1 MNGLLE
7 QSKKFVKR
15 NASTIL
21 TVTGGV
27 GVVATTVMAV
37 KATPKAVTL
46 LEKAK
51 EEKGE
56 ELTTFEKVQ
65 VAWKPYIPAALIG
78 AGTITC
84 IFGANVLNKRQQ
96 ASLASA
102 YAFLDSSYRE
112 YKKKVEELYGEEG
125 VAHIREE
132 IAKDNYEPM
141 KNPDDN
147 KELFYDEFSKTYFEA
162 TKEEVLQAEYDINR
176 MIATE
181 SGAALYEFYECLNL
195 PYEPYAKELGW
206 SQGILSDM
214 YWTYWLDFDH
224 SQMITEDGRECQIIT
239 MRQEPVIDF
248 AYY

>member
-1 MNGLLE
+1 MNGFLE
-7 QSKKFVKR
+7 QSRKFVKR

-37 KATPKAVTL
+37 KATPKAITL

-56 ELTTFEKVQ
+56 TLTTFEKVR
-65 VAWKPYIPAALIG
+65 VAWKPYVPVVLVG
-78 AGTITC
+78 AGTIAC
-84 IFGANVLNKRQQ
+84 IFGANILNKRQQ
-96 ASLASA
+96 ASLISA
-102 YAFLDSSYRE
+102 YTLLDSSFKD
-112 YKKKVEELYGEEG
+112 YKRKVEELYGEEG
-125 VAHIREE
+125 VAQIREE
-132 IAKDNYEPM
+132 LAKDKYEPIE
-141 KNPDDN
+141 NPDIN
-147 KELFYDEFSKTYFEA
+147 KQLFYDEFSKTYFES
-162 TKEEVLQAEYDINR
+162 TMEKVLQAEYNINR
-176 MIATE
+176 MIANE
-181 SGAALYEFYECLNL
+181 SGAALFEFYDYLNI

-206 SQGILSDM
+206 SQSILSDM

-224 SQMITEDGRECQIIT
+224 SQMTTDDGRECHIIT

>member
-7 QSKKFVKR
+7 QSRKFVKR

-21 TVTGGV
+21 TVAGGV
-27 GVVATTVMAV
+27 GVVATTIMAV

-56 ELTTFEKVQ
+56 ELTTIEKVQ
-65 VAWKPYIPAALIG
+65 VAWKPYIPVVLTG
-78 AGTITC
+78 VGTIAC
-84 IFGANVLNKRQQ
+84 IFGANILSKRQQ
-96 ASLASA
+96 ASLISA
-102 YAFLDSSYRE
+102 YTLIDGSFKD

-125 VAHIREE
+125 VSHIKEE
-132 IAKDNYEPM
+132 LAKDKYTPM
-141 KNPDDN
+141 ENLDN
-147 KELFYDEFSKTYFEA
+147 NKQLFYDEFSKTYFES
-162 TKEEVLQAEYDINR
+162 TMEDVLQAEYEVNR
-176 MIATE
+176 MIANE
-181 SGAALYEFYECLNL
+181 GGAYLYEFYNYLNI

-206 SQGILSDM
+206 SQGILSAM

-224 SQMITEDGRECQIIT
+224 SKMTTDDGRECHIIT

-248 AYY
+248 DAY

>member
-21 TVTGGV
+21 TVAGGV
-27 GVVATTVMAV
+27 GVVATTITAV
-37 KATPKAVTL
+37 KATPKAVIL

-56 ELTTFEKVQ
+56 KLTTFEKVQ
-65 VAWKPYIPAALIG
+65 VAWKPYIPATLIG
-78 AGTITC
+78 AGTIAC
-84 IFGANVLNKRQQ
+84 IFGANILNKRQQ
-96 ASLASA
+96 ASLISA
-102 YAFLDSSYRE
+102 YAFLDNSYKE
-112 YKKKVEELYGEEG
+112 YKKKVEELYGEDG

-132 IAKDNYEPM
+132 LAKDNYEPLE
-141 KNPDDN
+141 KPDYN
-147 KELFYDEFSKTYFEA
+147 KQLFYDEFSKTYFES
-162 TKEEVLQAEYDINR
+162 TTEDVLRAEYNINKT
-176 MIATE
+176 IANE
-181 SGAALYEFYECLNL
+181 GGAFLYEFYDYLNI

-206 SQGILSDM
+206 SQSILSDM

-224 SQMITEDGRECQIIT
+224 SKMITDDDREYYIVS